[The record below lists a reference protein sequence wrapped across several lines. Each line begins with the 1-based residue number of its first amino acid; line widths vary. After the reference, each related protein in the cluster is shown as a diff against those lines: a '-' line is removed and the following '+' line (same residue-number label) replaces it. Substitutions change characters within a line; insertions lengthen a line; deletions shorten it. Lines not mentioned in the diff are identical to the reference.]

1 MFKNSVKIMA
11 ASAVAV
17 IGCMSN
23 PIDPEDADILAIPCV
38 IINCPPNWHKKAKA
52 NKFKNSFNDDGIKLL
67 DSNMIL
73 LDQNYP
79 SFFQGHLI
87 DKMLNKIDC
96 HTKLLIYNT
105 Q

>member
-1 MFKNSVKIMA
+1 MSVTNIKNIWTMFKNSVKIMA

-17 IGCMSN
+17 IGCISN

-67 DSNMIL
+67 DSNIEVGIENKQ
-73 LDQNYP
+73 QN
-79 SFFQGHLI
+79 
-87 DKMLNKIDC
+87 KVE
-96 HTKLLIYNT
+96 
-105 Q
+105 